1 MLVGDL
7 GETAWRFGTNV
18 AALAGRF
25 YDRLPCKQPV
35 LSMLKPLGLP
45 HSIYRHLHFIGEFE
59 VATPRGPFRRFHH
72 GDEIEN
78 ELFWEGLPGRRERVS
93 MELWMGLC
101 QKAQVILDVG
111 ANTGI
116 YSLVAAAMNPGARV
130 YGFEPI
136 TPLFERYERNC
147 RLNGFDVRT
156 FRTALSNA
164 AGKGV
169 MRGWVLE
176 KGTETRAFDDE
187 VVPTTRLDAMIES
200 CSIGRVDLA
209 KIDVEGHEPEVL
221 EGMGRFLGEFRPTLL
236 IEVLSDRPAKKV
248 EAFLGDLGY
257 LYFDLDEIGAPRL
270 MRHIRA
276 SSHWNYLVCSPA
288 TASGLGIA

>member
-1 MLVGDL
+1 
-7 GETAWRFGTNV
+7 
-18 AALAGRF
+18 
-25 YDRLPCKQPV
+25 
-35 LSMLKPLGLP
+35 MLKPLGLP
-45 HSIYRHLHFIGEFE
+45 HSVYRHLHFIGEFE
-59 VATPRGPFRRFHH
+59 VATPRGPFRMFHH
-72 GDEIEN
+72 GAEIEN

-93 MELWMGLC
+93 MELWMRLC
-101 QKAQVILDVG
+101 QKARVILDVG

-116 YSLVAAAMNPGARV
+116 YSLVAAVMNPGARV

-136 TPLFERYERNC
+136 TTLFERYEGNC
-147 RLNGFDVRT
+147 RVNGFDVHT

-164 AGKGV
+164 AGMGV

-176 KGTETRAFDDE
+176 KGTEARALDDE
-187 VVPTTRLDAMIES
+187 VVSTTRLDALIES
-200 CSIGRVDLA
+200 CSLGPVDLA

-221 EGMGRFLGEFRPTLL
+221 EGMGRFLAEFKPTLL
-236 IEVLSDRPAKKV
+236 IEVLSDSAGEKL

-257 LYFDLDEIGAPRL
+257 LYFDLDEVGPPRL

-288 TASGLGIA
+288 TAGELGIA